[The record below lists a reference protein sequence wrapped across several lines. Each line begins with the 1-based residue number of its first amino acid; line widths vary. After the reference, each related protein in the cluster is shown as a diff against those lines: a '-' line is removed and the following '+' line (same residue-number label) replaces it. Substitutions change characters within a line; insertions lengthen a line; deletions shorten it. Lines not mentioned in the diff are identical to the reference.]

1 MNNITIRMSKTKLS
15 NEILPRVGV
24 GGLIFDKRKGV
35 LLLLR
40 NRPPEVGHWSIPGG
54 KVEFQEPIEDALKR
68 EVKEELEIEIKVVSL
83 LGVTDHMIPKE
94 NIHWVS
100 PCYLVKIV
108 SGRIKNLEPKK
119 SSRIKWFSLNNLP
132 KNIAIPARRAI
143 HSYTSLT
150 LHPKKYP
157 PVN

>member
-1 MNNITIRMSKTKLS
+1 MLKIKPGKS
-15 NEILPRVGV
+15 EVPRVGV

-40 NRPPEVGHWSIPGG
+40 NRPPEAGHWSIPGG

-94 NIHWVS
+94 NVHWVS
-100 PCYLVKIV
+100 PCYLVKII
-108 SGRIKNLEPKK
+108 SGRIKNLEPEK

-132 KNIAIPARRAI
+132 KNIAIPAKKAI
-143 HSYTSLT
+143 HLHLLNTS
-150 LHPKKYP
+150 KSRRGG
-157 PVN
+157 V